1 MEEIALMLIIVGA
14 LVLLSFPVL
23 VFSRISRFQRDQE
36 AGFNDI
42 HRALRVIRHDIDSWR
57 GSSVNTPAKTSV
69 VDLSREQAVHDRPD
83 VETTSEPP
91 SVAPRPQTTQAEEPR
106 EPVPGT
112 YPPLAPSTTPSQ
124 TPREPSRFEAA
135 ARETLQK
142 VWNWIVVGEE
152 HVPTGVSFEYAFAS
166 QWLLRIG
173 ILILVVGIGFFL
185 KYSVEHGLINE
196 VGRVAIS
203 SLAGVGLMVSG
214 TRLLGR
220 RYHVL
225 GQGLLGGGL
234 ATLYFAVYAAAN
246 FYQLIEVPLAFGLM
260 TALTVLAG
268 AIAVR
273 FNSILVA
280 VLGIIGGYGTPVMLS
295 TDVVNFLG
303 LYGYIL
309 VLGIGVLGICYWK
322 NWPLV
327 NYLSFAGTYALFFSA
342 MPSYSSSYFWEVMPF
357 VAAYF
362 VLFSTMTFLYKLA
375 NQSKSNLLDVVA
387 LWVNAGVFFS
397 VSYTLIAEMYGSD
410 WVAVATLA
418 ATAFYVAHVFYFLS
432 RRVVDRELLVSFIGL
447 AAFFLAVTMPLLL
460 STHWITVS
468 WAIQAFILLWVAGK
482 IGSEFL
488 RQICYLLYAIVLF
501 RFGAIDLQQHFLQAP
516 TTVGLSLYEYLGQLA
531 ERIVIFGIPIAS
543 IGGAYRL
550 LMQQESAR
558 GRLVDPGNDVQGW
571 LNHSWA
577 RRLAVGVSLS
587 MSFVYL
593 HFEFAQSMGYLYE
606 PMKLPLLTLLW
617 VAMCGLLLHEVIVR
631 ESRTMQ
637 VLLLTFVSGLL
648 IKFFVFDL
656 PSWDLTTH
664 LVYGPQY
671 SFRDAIMRLIDF
683 GALIGFLA
691 GGYALLAGRS
701 HAASVGKV
709 FGFGA
714 IATLFIYLTLEV
726 NSFLFVYVEGLRPG
740 GISILWSLFALGLIL
755 PGIAKNIRALRYLGL
770 ALFGVVTWKVFFI
783 DLSQLEQFYRI
794 VAFILLG
801 VLVLSGSF
809 LYLRYR
815 ETFAIEQS
823 TDKEKVA

>member
-1 MEEIALMLIIVGA
+1 MEELALMVLVVGA
-14 LVLLSFPVL
+14 LVLLCFPVA
-23 VFSRISRFQRDQE
+23 VFTRLSRLQREHQD
-36 AGFNDI
+36 GLDDI
-42 HRALRVIRHDIDSWR
+42 QRVLRGIQQDINSWR
-57 GSSVNTPAKTSV
+57 GSSPKTPVQPEREDLVPERTSLV
-69 VDLSREQAVHDRPD
+69 
-83 VETTSEPP
+83 
-91 SVAPRPQTTQAEEPR
+91 RPQAEAKPETPPAVPKITIP
-106 EPVPGT
+106 EVKQPEKSTPGT
-112 YPPLAPSTTPSQ
+112 DPPLAPSISDSS
-124 TPREPSRFEAA
+124 TPRVPSRFEAA

-142 VWNWIVVGEE
+142 VWNWIVLGEE
-152 HVPTGVSFEYAFAS
+152 HIPTGVSFEYAFAS

-185 KYSVEHGLINE
+185 KYSVDHGLINE

-203 SLAGVGLMVSG
+203 SITGLGLMVAG
-214 TRLLGR
+214 TKLLGR

-234 ATLYFAVYAAAN
+234 ATLYFSVYAAAN
-246 FYQLIEVPLAFGLM
+246 FYHLIEVPLAFGLM
-260 TALTVLAG
+260 TAVTLLAG
-268 AIAVR
+268 AVAVR

-295 TDVVNFLG
+295 TGAVNFPG
-303 LYGYIL
+303 LYGYVL

-342 MPSYSSSYFWEVMPF
+342 MSSYSSDHFWEVMPF

-375 NQSKSNLLDVVA
+375 NRSKSNLLDVIA

-410 WVAVATLA
+410 WVSVATLA
-418 ATAFYVAHVFYFLS
+418 ATFFYVAHVVYFLS
-432 RRVVDRELLVSFIGL
+432 RRAIDRELLISFIGL

-460 STHWITVS
+460 TAQWVTIS
-468 WAIQAFILLWVAGK
+468 WAIQAFVLLWVAGK

-501 RFGAIDLQQHFLQAP
+501 RFGAIDLQQNFLQAP
-516 TTVGLSLYEYLGQLA
+516 TTVGLTLFEYLRQLA
-531 ERIVIFGIPIAS
+531 ERIVIFGVPIAS

-550 LMQQESAR
+550 LIHQETP
-558 GRLVDPGNDVQGW
+558 GDGIVDPANDVQGW
-571 LNHSWA
+571 LNRDLA

-587 MSFVYL
+587 MLFVYL
-593 HFEFAQSMGYLYE
+593 HFEIARTLGYLYE
-606 PMKLPLLTLLW
+606 PMKLPLLTMLW
-617 VAMCGLLLHEVIVR
+617 VALCCMLLYEVVVR
-631 ESRTMQ
+631 ESRTLQ
-637 VLLLTFVSGLL
+637 ILLITSVSGLL
-648 IKFFVFDL
+648 LKFFVFDL
-656 PSWDLTTH
+656 PSWNLTDH

-683 GALIGFLA
+683 GALIGFLG

-701 HAASVGKV
+701 HAAMVGRV
-709 FGFGA
+709 LGFGA
-714 IATLFIYLTLEV
+714 IAMLFIYLTLEV
-726 NSFLFVYVEGLRPG
+726 NSFLYVYVDGLRPG

-755 PGIAKNIRALRYLGL
+755 PGIAKNIRTLRYLGL

-809 LYLRYR
+809 LYLRFR
-815 ETFAIEQS
+815 ETFALEHAA
-823 TDKEKVA
+823 E